1 MKYAANLLASF
12 VLVGGVA
19 HAGPAHE
26 VILSLKSNSVVNT
39 NSNPVLVSTLFG
51 SVAFQYF
58 TNSTCTIPGP
68 NPPGKNKTYYVKLIT
83 TPSGGLIYNNGEV
96 PSNRPDLFH
105 TYPRDDFNQQNNSG
119 TANCRRVKTHS
130 LIPNMFILA
139 DPITPFGGL
148 EFTASNGDK
157 LTFSAGNLYVYSA
170 AASGGVFQSHQGTYK
185 VRINNY
191 IPEPGTL
198 ALLLGGL
205 GGLGW
210 ALRRR
215 KR

>member
-1 MKYAANLLASF
+1 MKYIASFLASF

-19 HAGPAHE
+19 QAGPANE
-26 VILSLKSNSVVNT
+26 VIMSLTSNSVVNT
-39 NSNPVLVSTLFG
+39 NSNPVLVSTLYG
-51 SVAFQYF
+51 SAAFQYF

-68 NPPGKNKTYYVKLIT
+68 NPPGKNKTYYAKLIT

-119 TANCRRVKTHS
+119 TPNCRAVTTHKI
-130 LIPNMFILA
+130 IPNMFVLA
-139 DPITPFGGL
+139 DL
-148 EFTASNGDK
+148 VLTASNGDTI
-157 LTFSAGNLYVYSA
+157 TFKAGNLYVYSA
-170 AASGGVFQSHQGTYK
+170 AGSGGVFQSHQGTYK

-215 KR
+215 NR